1 MAKRFVKSLIR
12 RWPNDSGKRE
22 EEDEPPV
29 PTAVARDQ
37 HGSLPLPQPVVPRR
51 DDGCT
56 ACSSSSSLKHCLE
69 NWDTIKNF
77 ENDTVLYSWKFEP
90 IHRLPPE
97 EQLPPCEMCTT
108 IQDEIG
114 IVGGCHDR
122 RENLRK
128 YLSICSNL
136 KQWIEYVKAS
146 QPISQWAIETHPK
159 IGEKLQSCKD
169 LFKAKISVMNPL
181 ESVDTTSQALDCGS
195 QLSKA
200 LHEARMLHTGQVL
213 SAAFKESIPLCENI
227 LRIMEQPLS
236 RHQESK
242 FCAYCKHEDLS
253 PESLDGLA
261 NRLYQVHPA
270 GLTQALKD
278 HPIPWLKGS
287 YKRSL
292 IDRVQIRL
300 ETEETWKGLRF
311 QEYELDPSK
320 PGGNHAALGS
330 GDDYQR
336 TIGNPTEEAFR
347 AIHRQLSKDEALY
360 VPISS
365 DKPCF
370 ARIVQPEF
378 DISLVNKWLNRC
390 HSDHGS
396 RCITETSGPKPK
408 NLILV
413 DTENN
418 CLVTFTH
425 GHPPPYLALS
435 YVWGGVPQAELTR
448 LTLDKW
454 HEPGSLTE
462 EASITQKVRD
472 AMTIV
477 KHTGLRFLWVDA
489 LCIVQDDEYQRQEQI
504 DQMFLIYH
512 QAEATIVAADG
523 PSCDLGLSGVSRF
536 EEREYIDK
544 PFLIQSTPM
553 ARVLRDPRHALQASK
568 WRTRGWTLQE
578 EVCST
583 RAIIFLP
590 SVVLFSCPTAVWRE
604 DLHLENVQDP
614 RGVSLLNSLPRAL
627 ENSEKSSEEELV
639 SMFRRIAKQY
649 TQRTLTREGDVGNAF
664 AGISRMME
672 GLIGPT
678 YHGIPERYFAQ
689 IISGCWFWGI
699 CCARRPAFPS
709 WSWMGWIYTKEQ
721 VGTGIEP
728 TSWLGETAGLL
739 TFFKLADDAEMLPE
753 PVLES
758 PVVDSLQPGLREHF
772 TPDLSQIQSQYAILA
787 SNLEQIPPG
796 LICFYTSSS
805 FLKLRPLYKNAASL
819 VQEYL
824 VLSPITE
831 ERLTS
836 LYLKKADVSGNG
848 ELQPFIVIA
857 AQRGEVGKTGLR
869 LMLVRMTERFCYKVN
884 VTSQRKLVNEAAW
897 WDLNPSKRLVV
908 MG

>member
-12 RWPNDSGKRE
+12 RWPHDSSKRE
-22 EEDEPPV
+22 ERESPV
-29 PTAVARDQ
+29 PSAVERDQ
-37 HGSLPLPQPVVPRR
+37 DDPLPLPLPMVPRR

-56 ACSSSSSLKHCLE
+56 ACSSLSSLKRCL
-69 NWDTIKNF
+69 NDWDTSDDF
-77 ENDTVLYSWKFEP
+77 ENNAVLYSWKFEP

-97 EQLPPCEMCTT
+97 EQMPPCEMCTT

-122 RENLRK
+122 RENMMK
-128 YLSICSNL
+128 YFGICSDL
-136 KQWIEYVKAS
+136 KQWIQEVKAS
-146 QPISQWAIETHPK
+146 QPISQSAVETNTK
-159 IGEKLQSCKD
+159 LEQKLQSCKD
-169 LFKAKISVMNPL
+169 MFKAKISVLDRP
-181 ESVDTTSQALDCGS
+181 ESVDTPPQAFDCGS
-195 QLSKA
+195 QLNQA
-200 LHEARMLHTGQVL
+200 LQEARMLYPDQVL
-213 SAAFKESIPLCENI
+213 TVAFNAFIPLCENI
-227 LRIMEQPLS
+227 LRVMEQPLS
-236 RHQESK
+236 RHQGSE
-242 FCAYCKHEDLS
+242 FCAWCNHEGRS

-261 NRLYQVHPA
+261 KQLYQVHPA
-270 GLTQALKD
+270 GLNQALKD
-278 HPIPWLKGS
+278 HPIPWCKGS
-287 YKRSL
+287 YNRSL

-300 ETEETWKGLRF
+300 QTEETWKGLKF
-311 QEYELDPSK
+311 QEYELDLSK
-320 PGGNHAALGS
+320 PAGNHAALRS
-330 GDDYQR
+330 GDEYQR
-336 TIGNPTEEAFR
+336 TIRNPTEEGFR

-370 ARIVQPEF
+370 ARIVHPKF
-378 DISLVNKWLNRC
+378 DVSLINKWLNRC

-396 RCITETSGPKPK
+396 RCITETSERKPQ

-413 DTENN
+413 DTEKN
-418 CLVTFTH
+418 CLVTTTD
-425 GHPPPYLALS
+425 GHTPPYLALS
-435 YVWGGVPQAELTR
+435 YVWGGVPQAELIR

-462 EASITQKVRD
+462 EVKITKKVRD
-472 AMTIV
+472 AMVIT
-477 KHTGLRFLWVDA
+477 KQTGLRFLWVDA
-489 LCIVQDDEYQRQEQI
+489 LCIVQDDDSQRQEQI

-536 EEREYIDK
+536 EEREFIDK
-544 PFLIQSTPM
+544 PFLIQNTPM
-553 ARVLRDPRHALQASK
+553 ARVLRDPRQALQASK

-604 DLHLENVQDP
+604 DLQLENVQDP
-614 RGVSLLNSLPRAL
+614 RGDSILHSLPRTL
-627 ENSEKSSEEELV
+627 ENSGTSSEEELI
-639 SMFRRIAKQY
+639 SMFRRIVKQY
-649 TQRTLTREGDVGNAF
+649 TQRTLTRQDDMGNAF

-672 GLIGPT
+672 GLIGPI

-689 IISGCWFWGI
+689 IISGCWFWGM

-721 VGTGIEP
+721 AGTGIEP
-728 TSWLGETAGLL
+728 TSWPGETAGLL
-739 TFFKLADDAEMLPE
+739 AFFKLADGAEMLPE
-753 PVLES
+753 PVLEA
-758 PVVDSLQPGLREHF
+758 PVLESIQPRLREHF
-772 TPDLSQIQSQYAILA
+772 TPDLSHIHSQYAILA

-796 LICFYTSSS
+796 LICFYTSLS
-805 FLKLRPLYKNAASL
+805 FLKLRPLYKNAASS

-824 VLSPITE
+824 VLSPTTD

-836 LYLKKADVSGNG
+836 LYLNKEDVNGHG

-884 VTSQRKLVNEAAW
+884 VTSQRKLVSEAAW

>member
-12 RWPNDSGKRE
+12 RWPNDSSKRE
-22 EEDEPPV
+22 EHGSPV
-29 PTAVARDQ
+29 PSAVARDQ
-37 HGSLPLPQPVVPRR
+37 DDSLPLPQPVVPRR
-51 DDGCT
+51 DNGCT
-56 ACSSSSSLKHCLE
+56 ACSTSSSLKRCLDS
-69 NWDTIKNF
+69 WDTIDDF
-77 ENDTVLYSWKFEP
+77 EDETVLYSWKFEP

-114 IVGGCHDR
+114 IVGECRDR
-122 RENLRK
+122 RENLMK
-128 YLSICSNL
+128 YLQICSNL
-136 KQWIEYVKAS
+136 TKWIEEVKAS
-146 QPISQWAIETHPK
+146 QPISQSAIETNIK
-159 IGEKLQSCKD
+159 MEQKLQSCKD
-169 LFKAKISVMNPL
+169 LFKAKISVMDRPG
-181 ESVDTTSQALDCGS
+181 SVDTPSQALDCGS
-195 QLSKA
+195 QLDQA
-200 LHEARMLHTGQVL
+200 LQEAKILYSGQVL
-213 SAAFKESIPLCENI
+213 TAAFNESIPLCENI
-227 LRIMEQPLS
+227 LRVMQQPLS
-236 RHQESK
+236 RHQGSE
-242 FCAYCKHEDLS
+242 FCAWCNHEGEGLS
-253 PESLDGLA
+253 PESLDGLVS
-261 NRLYQVHPA
+261 RLHRLHPA
-270 GLTQALKD
+270 GLNQALKD
-278 HPIPWLKGS
+278 HPIPWCRGS

-300 ETEETWKGLRF
+300 QTEETWKGLQF

-320 PGGNHAALGS
+320 PAGNHATLRP
-330 GDDYQR
+330 DDENQR
-336 TIGNPTEEAFR
+336 TARNPTEEGFR

-370 ARIVQPEF
+370 ARIVQPRF
-378 DISLVNKWLNRC
+378 DVSLINEWLKRC

-413 DTENN
+413 DTEKN
-418 CLVTFTH
+418 CLVTLTD
-425 GHPPPYLALS
+425 GHTPPYLALS
-435 YVWGGVPQAELTR
+435 YVWGGVPQAQLTR
-448 LTLDKW
+448 LTLDNW

-462 EASITQKVRD
+462 EVTITQKVRD
-472 AMTIV
+472 AMVIT
-477 KHTGLRFLWVDA
+477 KQTGLRFLWVDA
-489 LCIVQDDEYQRQEQI
+489 LCIVQDDDSQRQEQI
-504 DQMFLIYH
+504 NQMFLIYH

-544 PFLIQSTPM
+544 PFLIQNTPM
-553 ARVLRDPRHALQASK
+553 ARVLRDPRQALQASK

-590 SVVLFSCPTAVWRE
+590 SVVLFSCPTAAWRE

-614 RGVSLLNSLPRAL
+614 RGESVLNPLPRAL
-627 ENSEKSSEEELV
+627 ENSGTSSDEELI
-639 SMFRRIAKQY
+639 SMFRRIVKQY
-649 TQRTLTREGDVGNAF
+649 TQRTLTREDDMGNAF

-672 GLIGPT
+672 GLIGPI
-678 YHGIPERYFAQ
+678 YYGIPE
-689 IISGCWFWGI
+689 
-699 CCARRPAFPS
+699 S
-709 WSWMGWIYTKEQ
+709 WSWMGWIYTREQ
-721 VGTGIEP
+721 AGTGIEP
-728 TSWLGETAGLL
+728 TSWPGETAGLL
-739 TFFKLADDAEMLPE
+739 TFFKLADGAEMLPE

-758 PVVDSLQPGLREHF
+758 PVLSSLQPGLREHF
-772 TPDLSQIQSQYAILA
+772 IPDLPQIQSQYAAL
-787 SNLEQIPPG
+787 SPDLEQIPRG
-796 LICFYTSSS
+796 LICFYTSLN
-805 FLKLRPLYKNAASL
+805 FLKLRPLYQNAASS

-824 VLSPITE
+824 VLSPTTE

-836 LYLKKADVSGNG
+836 LYLNKEQVNG
-848 ELQPFIVIA
+848 EELQPFVVIA

-869 LMLVRMTERFCYKVN
+869 LMLVRMTEGFCFKVN

>member
-12 RWPNDSGKRE
+12 RWPHDSSKKE
-22 EEDEPPV
+22 EHESPV
-29 PTAVARDQ
+29 PSAVARDQ
-37 HGSLPLPQPVVPRR
+37 DHPLPLPQPVVPRR
-51 DDGCT
+51 DNGCT
-56 ACSSSSSLKHCLE
+56 ACSSLSSLKRCLDD
-69 NWDTIKNF
+69 WDTSDNF
-77 ENDTVLYSWKFEP
+77 ENDAVLYSWEFEP

-97 EQLPPCEMCTT
+97 EQMPPCEMCTT
-108 IQDEIG
+108 IQDEIS
-114 IVGGCHDR
+114 IVGGCHGR
-122 RENLRK
+122 RENLMK
-128 YLSICSNL
+128 YLKIYSNL
-136 KQWIEYVKAS
+136 KKWIGEVRAS
-146 QPISQWAIETHPK
+146 QPISQSAIETNTK
-159 IGEKLQSCKD
+159 LEQKLQNCRD
-169 LFKAKISVMNPL
+169 LFKAKISVMDRPD
-181 ESVDTTSQALDCGS
+181 SVDTPSQALDCGS
-195 QLSKA
+195 QLDEA
-200 LHEARMLHTGQVL
+200 IQEARLLYPDEVL
-213 SAAFKESIPLCENI
+213 TAAFNDFISLCENI
-227 LRIMEQPLS
+227 LRVMEQPLS
-236 RHQESK
+236 RHQASK
-242 FCAYCKHEDLS
+242 YCLWCIHEGRS

-261 NRLYQVHPA
+261 KRLYQVHPA

-278 HPIPWLKGS
+278 HPIPWCRGS
-287 YKRSL
+287 YNRSL
-292 IDRVQIRL
+292 IDRVQIQL
-300 ETEETWKGLRF
+300 QSEETWKGLKF

-320 PGGNHAALGS
+320 PAGNQAALRS
-330 GDDYQR
+330 GDEYQR
-336 TIGNPTEEAFR
+336 TTKKPIEEGFR
-347 AIHRQLSKDEALY
+347 AIHRQPSKDEVLY

-370 ARIVQPEF
+370 ARFVQPKF
-378 DISLVNKWLNRC
+378 DIGLVNKWLNRC

-396 RCITETSGPKPK
+396 RCITETSGQKPK

-413 DTENN
+413 DTEKN
-418 CLVTFTH
+418 CLVTLTD
-425 GHPPPYLALS
+425 GHTPPYLALS

-462 EASITQKVRD
+462 EATITQKVRD
-472 AMTIV
+472 AMAIT
-477 KHTGLRFLWVDA
+477 KQTSLRFLWVDA
-489 LCIVQDDEYQRQEQI
+489 LCIVQDDDSQRQEQI
-504 DQMFLIYH
+504 NQMFLIYH

-523 PSCDLGLSGVSRF
+523 PSCDLGLSGVSIF
-536 EEREYIDK
+536 EEREHLHK
-544 PFLIQSTPM
+544 PFLIQDTPM
-553 ARVLRDPRHALQASK
+553 ARVLRDPRQALQASK

-583 RAIIFLP
+583 RTIIFLP

-604 DLHLENVQDP
+604 DLHLENVQNP
-614 RGVSLLNSLPRAL
+614 WGTLFYIRYR
-627 ENSEKSSEEELV
+627 ELW
-639 SMFRRIAKQY
+639 RTAY
-649 TQRTLTREGDVGNAF
+649 TQRTLTREDDMGNAF

-672 GLIGPT
+672 GLIGPI

-689 IISGCWFWGI
+689 IISGCWFWGM

-721 VGTGIEP
+721 AGTGIEP
-728 TSWLGETAGLL
+728 TSWPGETAGLL
-739 TFFKLADDAEMLPE
+739 TFFKLADGAEMLPE

-758 PVVDSLQPGLREHF
+758 PVLDSLQPGLREHF
-772 TPDLSQIQSQYAILA
+772 TPDLSQIQSQYASLA
-787 SNLEQIPPG
+787 SSLEQIPPG
-796 LICFYTSSS
+796 LICFYTSLS

-836 LYLKKADVSGNG
+836 LYLKKADVNESG

-869 LMLVRMTERFCYKVN
+869 LMFVRMTERFCYKVN
-884 VTSQRKLVNEAAW
+884 VTSQRKLVSEAAW